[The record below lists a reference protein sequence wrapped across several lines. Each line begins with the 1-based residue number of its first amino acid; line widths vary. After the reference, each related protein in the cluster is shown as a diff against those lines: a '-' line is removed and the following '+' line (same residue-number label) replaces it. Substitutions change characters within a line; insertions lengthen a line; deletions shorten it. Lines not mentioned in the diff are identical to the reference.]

1 MPADYYELLGVH
13 RDASQDEIKRA
24 YRQRARE
31 LHPDTN
37 PNDPSAEAQFKE
49 ITVAYETLSD
59 PERRRRYD
67 MFGPEGAAAGAG
79 GDPFGFGGG
88 VSDIFEAF
96 FGGGGGGFG
105 RGGFSGQ
112 AGPPR
117 GSDLEVVADIDF
129 ETAVFGGEDDITV
142 RTAVACE
149 DCEATG
155 AKTGV
160 GIGPGGG
167 VKRGDIGL
175 GGEAACCSPVNRGA
189 FAVCNAGSSAVRSRE
204 RSSSID

>member
-13 RDASQDEIKRA
+13 RDATQDEIKRA

-37 PNDPSAEAQFKE
+37 PDDPAAEAQFKE

-88 VSDIFEAF
+88 IGDIFDAF
-96 FGGGGGGFG
+96 FGGAGGGFG
-105 RGGFSGQ
+105 RGGC
-112 AGPPR
+112 GPDGP
-117 GSDLEVVADIDF
+117 
-129 ETAVFGGEDDITV
+129 
-142 RTAVACE
+142 
-149 DCEATG
+149 AT
-155 AKTGV
+155 
-160 GIGPGGG
+160 
-167 VKRGDIGL
+167 R
-175 GGEAACCSPVNRGA
+175 R
-189 FAVCNAGSSAVRSRE
+189 
-204 RSSSID
+204 